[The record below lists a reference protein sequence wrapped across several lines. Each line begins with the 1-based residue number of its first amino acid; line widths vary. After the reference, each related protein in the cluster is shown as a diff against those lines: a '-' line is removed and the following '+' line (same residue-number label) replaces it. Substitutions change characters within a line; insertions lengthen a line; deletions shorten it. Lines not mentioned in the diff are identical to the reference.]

1 MTLPAYGSEDA
12 NAFVLR
18 AAPGRILIDRRAGRP
33 FGFRPA
39 RGGEDSASHDRT
51 DDIPRLLAALEG
63 ETDPPHKAELAH
75 EFVTAL
81 MYAAWEDET
90 DPRAKTALELGRTL
104 LEDAYPNER
113 SAFSEQ
119 NAQAFR
125 AAALSERVLR
135 DLTVALSA
143 GEQ

>member
-18 AAPGRILIDRRAGRP
+18 AAPGRILRDRRADLP
-33 FGFRPA
+33 FVFHPA
-39 RGGEDSASHDRT
+39 RGVADSAYYDRT
-51 DDIPRLLAALEG
+51 DDIPRIVAAWEG
-63 ETDPPHKAELAH
+63 ETDPPNKAELVHA
-75 EFVTAL
+75 FVTAL
-81 MYAAWEDET
+81 LYAAWEDET
-90 DPRAKTALELGRTL
+90 DPRAETALELGQAL
-104 LEDAYPNER
+104 LAGAYPYGR

-135 DLTVALSA
+135 DLAAAVL
-143 GEQ
+143 E